1 METVVKKWGNSLG
14 IRIPS
19 SLTKEYG
26 MIDGSTV
33 EFVQKKEGL
42 VLVPK
47 SKKSQLLE
55 MLAKVDANNLHSEE
69 DFGSTEGNEV
79 W

>member
-19 SLTKEYG
+19 NLVKEYG
-26 MIDGSTV
+26 MNDGSTV
-33 EFVQKKEGL
+33 EFVPKKEGI
-42 VLVPK
+42 VLIPK
-47 SKKSQLLE
+47 SKKLRLLE
-55 MLAKVDANNLHSEE
+55 MLAEVTTENLHTEE
-69 DFGSTEGNEV
+69 DFGENVGNEV

>member
-19 SLTKEYG
+19 NLVKEYG
-26 MIDGSTV
+26 MNDGSTV
-33 EFVQKKEGL
+33 ELIQKKEGII
-42 VLVPK
+42 LVPK
-47 SKKSQLLE
+47 SKKSQLME
-55 MLAKVDANNLHSEE
+55 MLAKIDTDNLHSEE

>member
-1 METVVKKWGNSLG
+1 METVIKKWGNSLG

-19 SLTKEYG
+19 NLTKEYG
-26 MIDGSTV
+26 MSDGSTV
-33 EFVQKKEGL
+33 EFIQRKEGL

-47 SKKSQLLE
+47 NKKSQLFE
-55 MLAKVDANNLHSEE
+55 MLAKVDAKNLHSEE
-69 DFGSTEGNEV
+69 DFGSSEGNEV